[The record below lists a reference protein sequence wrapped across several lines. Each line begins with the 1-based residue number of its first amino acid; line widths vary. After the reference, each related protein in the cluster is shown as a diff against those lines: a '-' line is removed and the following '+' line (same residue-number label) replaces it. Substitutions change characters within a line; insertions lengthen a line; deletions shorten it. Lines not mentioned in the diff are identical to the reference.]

1 MDSQKS
7 EVDLGRKNESQ
18 VEDFFRRAEKL
29 LIRLALLVLL
39 AIELARIVIPSLTS
53 VTHYLIHDAPPAATR
68 IEP

>member
-7 EVDLGRKNESQ
+7 EVDLGPKNESQ

-39 AIELARIVIPSLTS
+39 AIELARIVIPSLIS
-53 VTHYLIHDAPPAATR
+53 VTHYLTHDAPPAVTR